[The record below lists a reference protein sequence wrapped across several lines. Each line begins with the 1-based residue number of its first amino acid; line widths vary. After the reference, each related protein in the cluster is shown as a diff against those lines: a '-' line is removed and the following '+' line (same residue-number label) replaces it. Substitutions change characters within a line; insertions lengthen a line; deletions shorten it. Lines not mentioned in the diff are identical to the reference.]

1 MDNILTF
8 LTSPSQGEWPVFVRP
23 CFDGKG
29 SERAWSIQPDA
40 KDQIVYQSSKCIPT
54 IHWSLSNFLN
64 RSILFNIIATSHMG
78 PWALVCGYYKFR
90 CVLNAKYM
98 IDLEKNSTDRTT
110 FSFKGPVLESKS
122 SCLCIRLLDTSSK
135 TFYSPSLK
143 WDSEFF
149 LNFPGK
155 TLL

>member
-40 KDQIVYQSSKCIPT
+40 KDQIAYQSSKCIPT

-64 RSILFNIIATSHMG
+64 RSVLFNIIATSHMG

-90 CVLNAKYM
+90 CVLHAKYTT
-98 IDLEKNSTDRTT
+98 DLEKIVQIEQPSVSRALCWNLSLAVYVLDYWILAPKLFILQVWNGTLNS
-110 FSFKGPVLESKS
+110 F
-122 SCLCIRLLDTSSK
+122 
-135 TFYSPSLK
+135 
-143 WDSEFF
+143 
-149 LNFPGK
+149 
-155 TLL
+155 